1 MINHLDGHT
10 RLVAYPTLTLTRRR
24 AIQLVLEQDGRE
36 LGIQITRELAAQ
48 IVALLEDPKGD

>member
-10 RLVAYPTLTLTRRR
+10 RLVACPTLTLTGRR

-36 LGIQITRELAAQ
+36 LGIQITRELAEQ
-48 IVALLEDPKGD
+48 IVALLDDPKDD

>member
-24 AIQLVLEQDGRE
+24 AIQLCSSRTPR
-36 LGIQITRELAAQ
+36 TRHPDHEELAEQ
-48 IVALLEDPKGD
+48 IVALLDDPKDD